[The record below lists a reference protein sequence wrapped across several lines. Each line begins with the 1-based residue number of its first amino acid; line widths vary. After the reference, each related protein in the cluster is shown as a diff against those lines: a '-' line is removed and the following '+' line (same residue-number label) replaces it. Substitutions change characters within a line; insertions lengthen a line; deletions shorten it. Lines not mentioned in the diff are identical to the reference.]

1 MSKDGQS
8 SNDKPENNVPIG
20 RRGFLKGAGAAGAA
34 LGASVAGSAKA
45 QTQAQPSAVQPPNI
59 AAETLPPAPD
69 GQQQTSSGG
78 DFMVDVLKT
87 IGFDYCTQTPASTF
101 RGLHEAIINYGGNKA
116 PELLSCVHEEIAV
129 AMAHGYA
136 KIENKPLAVM
146 VQSTV
151 GLQHASMALYNAY
164 CDQAPI
170 YMIAGNLVDT
180 TKRLFGFE
188 HAHSAV
194 DPGVIVRD
202 FLKWDDQPGSLQHFS
217 ESAIRAYKI
226 AMTPPYGPVMLTVD
240 GELQENAIPNRATLS
255 IPPVARVAPPQGDS
269 GAVKETASLLVN
281 AENPVIIADRL
292 ARTQAGMDRLIELA
306 EVLQCP
312 VVDSGGRS
320 NFPTRHGLNHTG
332 RSGALLAQADVIVGL
347 EVNDFFNTIHAL
359 SDRIER
365 GSRQI
370 TKPGAKIVNI
380 TARDLSPR
388 SNYQDF
394 GRYQPID
401 LTIAA
406 DGQATLPPLIEEVK
420 RLVNAGRKSSFEARG
435 QRLTQIHNTMIENWK
450 SDATIGWDMTP
461 ISLGRLCAEVFDQIK
476 NDDWSMVGNGI
487 RVTWP
492 RRLWRFDKNY
502 RWIGSSGGSGIG
514 YNVAAS
520 LGAALANRKYGRLS
534 LCIQGDGDLMFSPG
548 TLWSAAHHRIPILYV
563 MHNNRAWHQE
573 VMYLQAMCNRHGR
586 GVTNAHI
593 GTTITDP
600 NIDFAMMA
608 KSMGVYAEGPVTSAK
623 DIAPA
628 LKRALAVVRKGEPAL
643 VDVVTDVR

>member
-1 MSKDGQS
+1 
-8 SNDKPENNVPIG
+8 
-20 RRGFLKGAGAAGAA
+20 
-34 LGASVAGSAKA
+34 
-45 QTQAQPSAVQPPNI
+45 
-59 AAETLPPAPD
+59 
-69 GQQQTSSGG
+69 
-78 DFMVDVLKT
+78 VLKT
-87 IGFDYCTQTPASTF
+87 IGFDYVTQTPASTF
-101 RGLHEAIINYGGNKA
+101 RGLHEAIVNHGGNKA

-151 GLQHASMALYNAY
+151 GLQHASMALYNAF

-170 YMIAGNLVDT
+170 FMIAGNLVDT

-188 HAHSAV
+188 YAHAAI
-194 DPGVIVRD
+194 DPAVIVRD

-226 AMTPPYGPVMLTVD
+226 AMTPPYGPVLLSVD
-240 GELQENAIPNRATLS
+240 GEMQENPIPNRAALT

-269 GAVKETASLLVN
+269 AAVAETAALLVK
-281 AENPVIIADRL
+281 AENPVIVADRL

-306 EVLQCP
+306 ETLQCP

-320 NFPTRHGLNHTG
+320 NFPTRHPLNHSG
-332 RSGALLAQADVIVGL
+332 RSGAVLAQADVIVGL
-347 EVNDFFNTIHAL
+347 EVNDYFNTIHAL

-365 GSRQI
+365 RARQI
-370 TKPGAKIVNI
+370 TKPGAKLINI
-380 TARDLSPR
+380 TARDLFPK
-388 SNYQDF
+388 SNNQEF
-394 GRYQPID
+394 GRYQPLD
-401 LTIAA
+401 LSIAA
-406 DGQATLPPLIEEVK
+406 DGEETLPSLIEEVK
-420 RLVNAGRKSSFEARG
+420 KLVDTSRKSAFEARG
-435 QRLTQIHNTMIENWK
+435 KRLESIHHTMIENWK
-450 SDATIGWDMTP
+450 SDATLGWDVSP
-461 ISLGRLCAEVFDQIK
+461 ITLGRLCAELFDQIK

-492 RRLWRFDKNY
+492 RRLWHFDKTY
-502 RWIGSSGGSGIG
+502 RWIGSSGGAGIG

-520 LGAALANRKYGRLS
+520 LGAALANRRHGRLS
-534 LCIQGDGDLMFSPG
+534 VSIQGDGDLMFSPG
-548 TLWSAAHHRIPILYV
+548 TLWTAAHHQIPILYV

-573 VMYLQAMCNRHGR
+573 LMYLQAMANRHGR
-586 GVTNAHI
+586 GVQNAHI

-608 KSMGVYAEGPVTSAK
+608 KSMGVYAEGPITNAK

-643 VDVVTDVR
+643 VDVITDPR

>member
-1 MSKDGQS
+1 MSKN
-8 SNDKPENNVPIG
+8 NDSIG
-20 RRGFLKGAGAAGAA
+20 RRNFLKGAGATGAA
-34 LGASVAGSAKA
+34 LGASIASPAA
-45 QTQAQPSAVQPPNI
+45 AQPSTLASTQPSAAPPPNI

-69 GQQQTSSGG
+69 GQQQSSSGG
-78 DFMVDVLKT
+78 DFLVDVLKT
-87 IGFDYCTQTPASTF
+87 IGFDYVTQTPASTF

-129 AMAHGYA
+129 SMAHGYA

-188 HAHSAV
+188 HAHSAI
-194 DPGVIVRD
+194 DPAVIVRD

-226 AMTPPYGPVMLTVD
+226 AMTPPYGPVLLTVD
-240 GELQENAIPNRATLS
+240 GELQENAIPNRAALT
-255 IPPVARVAPPQGDS
+255 IPPVPRLIPPQGDS
-269 GAVKETASLLVN
+269 GAVKETANLLVK

-320 NFPTRHGLNHTG
+320 NFPTRHALNHTG
-332 RSGALLAQADVIVGL
+332 RSGALLAQADVICGL
-347 EVNDFFNTIHAL
+347 EVNDFFNTLHAL
-359 SDRIER
+359 SDRIDR
-365 GSRQI
+365 RSRQV
-370 TKPGAKIVNI
+370 TKPGVKIINI
-380 TARDLSPR
+380 TARELSPR

-401 LTIAA
+401 LSIPA
-406 DGQATLPPLIEEVK
+406 DGQETLPSLIEEVK
-420 RLVNAGRKSSFEARG
+420 KLVDANRKSAFEARG
-435 QRLTQIHNTMIENWK
+435 KRLETIHNTMIENWK
-450 SDATIGWDMTP
+450 SDATLAWDVSP
-461 ISLGRLCAEVFDQIK
+461 IALGRLCAELFEQIK

-492 RRLWRFDKNY
+492 RRLWHFDKNY

-514 YNVAAS
+514 YNVAGS

-534 LCIQGDGDLMFSPG
+534 VCLQGDGDLMFSPG
-548 TLWSAAHHRIPILYV
+548 ALWTAAHHQIPILYV

-586 GVTNAHI
+586 GVENAHI

-608 KSMGVYAEGPVTSAK
+608 KSMGVYAEGPILKPA

-628 LKRALAVVRKGEPAL
+628 LKRALAVVRKGQPAL